1 MIRCW
6 RLVTNPILRFKS
18 KGLVFYIILLL
29 LFVASC
35 KNSESDLGLNLRADK
50 GEFYS
55 AETDT
60 FTVNVPSSGNSF
72 TAHVTV
78 STTNAKAVPTD
89 ATVEAM
95 FVAFVLA

>member
-6 RLVTNPILRFKS
+6 RLVTNPILHFKP
-18 KGLVFYIILLL
+18 KGLVFYITLLI

-60 FTVNVPSSGNSF
+60 FTVKIN
-72 TAHVTV
+72 
-78 STTNAKAVPTD
+78 D
-89 ATVEAM
+89 
-95 FVAFVLA
+95 